1 VKEIVHIFGGKGIS
15 GQNYAEVL
23 EEVRQTVMEKD
34 KLLRERYRL
43 AEGIPN
49 WGCFVECVVIRCFE
63 HKKKDIKLTNF
74 LFNEWIG
81 DCRNKMLSI
90 TVPPTNEN
98 TQDQKDKKVI
108 EKEEKSMK
116 DQQSM

>member
-1 VKEIVHIFGGKGIS
+1 
-15 GQNYAEVL
+15 
-23 EEVRQTVMEKD
+23 MEKD
-34 KLLRERYRL
+34 KHLREKYRL

-49 WGCFVECVVIRCFE
+49 WGCFVECVVMRCFE

-90 TVPPTNEN
+90 AATSTTEDTP
-98 TQDQKDKKVI
+98 DQKEKKVI
-108 EKEEKSMK
+108 LKEEKTLK
-116 DQQSM
+116 DQQSMEWIHNNLNFH